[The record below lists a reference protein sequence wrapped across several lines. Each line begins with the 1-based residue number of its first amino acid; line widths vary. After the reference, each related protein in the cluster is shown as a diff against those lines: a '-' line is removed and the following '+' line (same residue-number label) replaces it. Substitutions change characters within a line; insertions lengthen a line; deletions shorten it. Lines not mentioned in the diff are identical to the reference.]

1 MRGIAVAALIAAGF
15 LIASEAS
22 AQQPQTVRIRGTI
35 EKIDGDLLLI
45 KSRDGAD
52 LTVKMAD
59 NVRVTAIVKAAL
71 SDIKPNSYVGV
82 TAMPQVDGSQ
92 KAIAIAIFPE
102 SARGAGDGHR
112 PWDLRPN
119 STMTNATVDTMVA
132 GVDGETITLKYKD
145 GEKKVIVPPDAVVV
159 TSTPSDKSEL
169 KAGAK
174 ILIFG
179 ATKQPDGTF
188 GAASVNVGRDGLTPP
203 M

>member
-1 MRGIAVAALIAAGF
+1 MRRVAVAALLATN
-15 LIASEAS
+15 LLTASDIW
-22 AQQPQTVRIRGTI
+22 AQQPQTVRVRGTI
-35 EKIDGDLLLI
+35 EKIEGNQLLI
-45 KSRDGAD
+45 KSRDGTD
-52 LTVKMAD
+52 LTVNMAE

-71 SDIKPNSYVGV
+71 ADIKPNSYVGV
-82 TAMPQVDGSQ
+82 TAMPQVDGTQ

-132 GVDGETITLKYKD
+132 GVDGQTITVKYKD

-159 TSTPSDKSEL
+159 TSAPSDKSEL

-174 ILIFG
+174 VLIFG
-179 ATKQPDGTF
+179 ATKQPDGTLS
-188 GAASVNVGRDGLTPP
+188 AASVNVGRDGLTPP